1 MKPAPALFLI
11 PFLLVLGGCRDANQ
25 KRYDQVMEIHDEVMP
40 KMNDLY
46 KAKVEL
52 NNRLSDSARVTPE
65 EREAIRQKIAHL
77 DSASE
82 SMMVWMRQFNPV
94 PDSAGKEKARAYL
107 EAELVKIRHVKED
120 IQRALEEA
128 QSPD

>member
-11 PFLLVLGGCRDANQ
+11 PLLLFLGGCRDTNQ
-25 KRYDQVMEIHDEVMP
+25 ELYDQVMEVHDEVMP

-52 NNRLSDSARVTPE
+52 NNRLSDSARITSG
-65 EREAIRQKIAHL
+65 ERESIRQKIAHL

-94 PDSAGKEKARAYL
+94 PDSVGKEKAKAYL
-107 EAELVKIRHVKED
+107 EAELVKVRHVKED
-120 IQRALEEA
+120 IQRALKDA